1 MRRKNMIVIGAVAA
15 VCSASAAE
23 LSNAWKIV
31 TPPQKTPVIRYA
43 YEKAAEILKKDLAE
57 GAGLKLEIVK
67 EVPASGH
74 AIVLGAEA
82 AKQAGLDVAGLKWY
96 DNAIVEKG
104 GILYLFGNDR
114 ARKPD
119 QPYWDWHKAALP
131 TLGAAVRFLHD
142 YLGDRFCAPGET
154 GRRVG
159 RREKV
164 VVPDGTVS
172 IERPTQIFGTAC
184 QSDIYYSYANG
195 LRGMGLFH
203 TYGGHTYPVAVPME
217 KYSKD
222 HPEYFAL
229 TKDGRRTWGP
239 TNGQTAL
246 CISNPEVE
254 ELILNEMLSRY
265 DAGAEA
271 CQLGTQDGSN
281 HCWCEKCMALYGTDD
296 WCEKTWL
303 YHKHIAERIEKLRP
317 GKIVHILSY
326 DITKTP
332 PKTFTKFPSNVM
344 VEQCR
349 TSEEAFHEWDGYEV
363 PHGFTVYTY
372 LWGEYPRPGYT
383 AKNSCDYL
391 AWFARFLLKNRVHGI
406 YRCGYGELFG
416 TEGPGYYV
424 FNSLLG
430 DPDLNVRS
438 LVNEYCE
445 RAYGPASA
453 PMLLFHDTLDGR
465 LGSKPG
471 KAGPPGLAAG
481 LQLDHFAYVYSPDAT
496 KVMDAALARAEA
508 TPGLTDKQRKRI
520 ALVRTEYDYARN
532 LGRIA
537 TLYAAYKAQ
546 PSWALFDPLAEQV
559 VARNAMLDS
568 LYTGPKGAMRAVE
581 GWPEIRLF
589 GAMRRSMM
597 AVNGRLGATLGAPL
611 GWDVKYLKERGVLP
625 GAAKKTVKAAREASA
640 AEWNDLGGVQLQKID
655 KAARFRVSYDE
666 RALRIEME
674 SDLDDGVKVKDYG
687 RDAAVWGDESADI
700 LIDPTGQGDKVYHLI
715 WSPVDGAVYDEA
727 YGLVTD
733 VLDPKFGT
741 FDPYW
746 NGKGWAI
753 TNVRRDN
760 RWLTAVEI
768 PFAMLGV
775 SAPKPGDRWRLNVAR
790 EWNISCRGN
799 PPAVAALW
807 SPNLETGSFLNRDAM
822 GELTF

>member
-1 MRRKNMIVIGAVAA
+1 MLAAAAAAGLAAQAAVVDSSYAIVIPDGEPSGVQRALATAA
-15 VCSASAAE
+15 TALQDA
-23 LSNAWKIV
+23 
-31 TPPQKTPVIRYA
+31 
-43 YEKAAEILKKDLAE
+43 LKE
-57 GAGLKLEIVK
+57 GAGLDLAVVEKSK
-67 EVPASGH
+67 APAGK
-74 AIVLGAEA
+74 AIWIGAEFA
-82 AKQAGLDVAGLKWY
+82 ERDGLDLSGYAKFDNLVA
-96 DNAIVEKG
+96 EKDG
-104 GILYLFGNDR
+104 NVYLCGRDRGREGQRNLGWQRCTLASVKAVTRFMHDILG
-114 ARKPD
+114 
-119 QPYWDWHKAALP
+119 
-131 TLGAAVRFLHD
+131 VRFL
-142 YLGDRFCAPGET
+142 APGK
-154 GRRVG
+154 VG
-159 RREKV
+159 RD
-164 VVPDGTVS
+164 VPRLDRVEVPEGLRST
-172 IERPTQIFGTAC
+172 ERPRIDYGSGRYYEMMF
-184 QSDIYYSYANG
+184 DIANNNVG
-195 LRGMGLFH
+195 AGAYH
-203 TYGGHTYPVAVPME
+203 SYGGHSYEPAVPADR
-217 KYSKD
+217 YFKD
-222 HPEYFAL
+222 HPEYFGL
-229 TKDGRRTWGP
+229 ISGKRVYMKHGSV
-239 TNGQTAL
+239 L
-246 CISNPEVE
+246 CISNPEVQQLMVD
-254 ELILNEMLSRY
+254 ELCRQF
-265 DAGAEA
+265 DAGADV
-271 CQLGTQDGSN
+271 CQLGQQDGFIG
-281 HCWCEKCMALYGTDD
+281 CQCDRCRAFGGPEAEDWGEKLWILHAD
-296 WCEKTWL
+296 
-303 YHKHIAERIEKLRP
+303 IARRLEKLRP
-317 GKIVHILSY
+317 GKVVHIMCY
-326 DITKTP
+326 GPTAHP
-332 PKTFTKFPSNVM
+332 PKTFRKFPSNVM

-416 TEGPGYYV
+416 TEGPGYWV

-430 DPDLNVRS
+430 DPDLSVRS

-655 KAARFRVSYDE
+655 KRARFRVSYDE